1 MVTFRVDKENNIL
14 FVTILGMTP
23 KDKMGALMA
32 EFSIKCSELKENFT
46 IINDLSLCKIQSDHD
61 FELMCKLTHTLLEKF
76 SIGKIIRITGQST
89 QNMKKLLLL
98 DKTFD
103 LKNIHY
109 AINKK
114 AALESIYKFT
124 H

>member
-1 MVTFRVDKENNIL
+1 MVTFRVDKENNIM

-23 KDKMGALMA
+23 KEKMGGFIA
-32 EFSIKCSELKENFT
+32 EFTHKCSELREHFT
-46 IINDLSLCKIQSDHD
+46 IINDLSLCKIHSEHD
-61 FELMCKLTHTLLEKF
+61 FELMCKVTHTVLDKF
-76 SIGKIIRITGQST
+76 VIAKIIRVTGDNT
-89 QNMKKLLLL
+89 QNMKRLILL
-98 DKTFD
+98 DKS
-103 LKNIHY
+103 LGLHNVHY